1 MPRLRFRPAQAQAKA
16 PTITPAK
23 QAQGAAAPNVM
34 QWLQYEIGP
43 EQAINK
49 LGQVVGKGADMAFD
63 AYIDDLGRQERERRQ
78 EEADIIDALAGQ
90 IKRFAQDER
99 VELYKDISNQK
110 ITTEGFK
117 TKIRT
122 RIEEKRNS
130 LIGSELVTAYLA
142 DNPSRKKSFLRR
154 VEVSLDNA
162 GYSDTTQ
169 TILQKLSKAEEQQKR
184 TYEETLREAKLEFAQ
199 KASDS
204 GLLYKEEYT
213 PDTSR
218 SEISEKLNSLQAET
232 INKYNN
238 ELPKEYHARLENDLQ
253 GLFINSNGGLQT
265 WSVHQTLE
273 ERGKKKSRKVVLA
286 KRQARLALAEFANEN
301 RLAQKLS
308 SATPEKADEANRTL
322 LQEIGSIVGNVMKDP
337 KFRGVLDDLHKEE
350 ITTDLNSIFK
360 DQDYATKAE
369 SINRLLQEKDEVER
383 KQEQLKLKDKR
394 TRLGQAEVDFQNGTK
409 SIIQRYN
416 AKEITLEEAESQIK
430 AVAESARQ
438 KNQIEPTPN
447 ATELSDE
454 DNQFNRDL
462 QLHADGL
469 RASLGTRLSRAE
481 GTRTAQRSEATKQ
494 ELERMREKKERDD
507 INNTAVLYRERL
519 IDFNSEMQR
528 NRGDKK
534 YDLEFIHGR
543 QMEILNEVLDDEIGV
558 PGDRDFKKVDLRNK
572 AFDELKK
579 IQVSQKQQLSHAITA
594 DSINLEAGGFMGRFM
609 KEITEQRDSLE
620 EQVKDGTISNPLEAS
635 SSFESFVEKKKEQ
648 YLEEAK
654 NGPLPAVAFDFETAP
669 EFRSKVPAM
678 ISGFTQKMTVR
689 NEGNIKDMDAAR
701 VQEIIDLTGD
711 LGELENIAPTF
722 RTFKDEE
729 DVVRGESEGDQRIM
743 AVASIYAP
751 KIGSIYSQGEVARFI
766 QKAAIQIDH
775 NDMNRLLM
783 GDEASLKKGIQILAP
798 RGTEGAGAPAIIGS
812 QRSSLLGQF
821 KTSLKRYK
829 ENDRAGIQQLIRNH
843 HDRTLHGAISRDPN
857 ILEDLRDA
865 GKFDDDPAI
874 NERIFKKHKYQQ
886 KYNET
891 LHGLIKGT
899 SSNLDKSY
907 EPELP
912 LKHKSN
918 PALAKIV
925 KDLNP
930 TVWVDKNKPE
940 SFNANDADLQELRI
954 GHKELGRQASQ
965 ILQERE
971 QDRSAPASRRFLDT
985 AEGQNIPAPNTQE
998 EVALAKTFPEL
1009 WNQQTFSSKR
1019 IKYIIGEQLRV
1030 NPFVTPEFFSKPE
1043 IDNINAS
1050 FLNTQDSGVMRSNLI
1065 SMIEQQAGDNFDDV
1079 MAELDK
1085 KTDIK
1090 LENQLYL
1097 DFRGSTTVTEN
1108 LHSALIAPKAV
1119 LYKRFEEGQGE
1130 EFDLQFSSDPTIG
1143 AYASSYSIDPITAGR
1158 MEMAIKK
1165 YALQLHSADP
1175 KKEMSMSQAI
1185 DYAKNDLIHKKYT
1198 LVPTDFGSANFAQ
1211 EKEKTNVLL
1220 HTRPKMIQEGLK
1232 SLTDKVNFYP
1242 ASKLAYEDGK
1252 TLFITTGEGV
1262 QLFMMS
1268 EGKATPAIDASGK
1281 VVTYTDRDINLAGLE
1296 AIKTEEE
1303 KKKKSFEE
1311 RARGFT
1317 TGKSRKYDDTLLEQV
1332 NSQIEL
1338 YQ

>member
-23 QAQGAAAPNVM
+23 KAQGAAAPNVM

-99 VELYKDISNQK
+99 VELYKDISNKK
-110 ITTEGFK
+110 ITTEDFK

-130 LIGSELVTAYLA
+130 LLSSELVTAYLA
-142 DNPSRKKSFLRR
+142 DNPSRKKSFLRGAK
-154 VEVSLDNA
+154 VSLDNA
-162 GYSDTTQ
+162 GHSNTVE

-213 PDTSR
+213 PETSR
-218 SEISEKLNSLQAET
+218 SEISEELDSIQANI
-232 INKYNN
+232 INNYNN
-238 ELPKEYHARLENDLQ
+238 ILPKEYHQRLANDLQ

-337 KFRGVLDDLHKEE
+337 KFRGVLDDLHEEE

-383 KQEQLKLKDKR
+383 NQEQLKLKDKR

-469 RASLGTRLSRAE
+469 RSSLETRLSSAE
-481 GTRTAQRSEATKQ
+481 GTRTAQQSEATKQ
-494 ELERMREKKERDD
+494 ELKRMREKKERDD

-534 YDLEFIHGR
+534 YDLEFIQQEQLR
-543 QMEILNEVLDDEIGV
+543 ILDEVLTDEFGI
-558 PGDRDFKKVDLRNK
+558 PGDREHQRVALKGR

-579 IQVSQKQQLSHAITA
+579 IQVSQKEQLSHAITA

-635 SSFESFVEKKKEQ
+635 SSFESFVEKKKEH

-678 ISGFTQKMTVR
+678 ISGFKMKMTVR

-701 VQEIIDLTGD
+701 VQEIIDLTDD
-711 LGELENIAPTF
+711 LGELESLSPSY
-722 RTFKDEE
+722 RTFKDED

-743 AVASIYAP
+743 AVASIYAS
-751 KIGSIYSQGEVARFI
+751 KMGSVYSQGEVADLI

-783 GDEASLKKGIQILAP
+783 GDEASLRKGIQILT
-798 RGTEGAGAPAIIGS
+798 RGSEEEGAPAIIGGP
-812 QRSSLLGQF
+812 RRVLLGQF
-821 KTSLKRYK
+821 RTALKQYK
-829 ENDRAGIQQLIRNH
+829 ENDRAGIQQRIRNH
-843 HDRTLHGAISRDPN
+843 HDRTLHGAPSRDPDT
-857 ILEDLRDA
+857 LEKLFNA
-865 GKFDDDPAI
+865 GLFDDDPKI
-874 NERIFKKHKYQQ
+874 NERIYKKHKYQQ

-899 SSNLDKSY
+899 TSKLDESY

-912 LKHKSN
+912 LIHKSN
-918 PALAKIV
+918 ASLNKLAAEL
-925 KDLNP
+925 DP

-940 SFNANDADLQELRI
+940 GFDVNDADLQELRI
-954 GHKELGRQASQ
+954 SHNELGRQISRIA
-965 ILQERE
+965 QERE
-971 QDRSAPASRRFLDT
+971 LDSSAPASRRFLDT
-985 AEGQNIPAPNTQE
+985 AEGQNIPMPNTQE
-998 EVALAKTFPEL
+998 EVALASTFPEL
-1009 WNQQTFSSKR
+1009 WSQQTFSSKR
-1019 IKYIIGEQLRV
+1019 IKYVIGEQIRI
-1030 NPFVTPEFFSKPE
+1030 NPHKTPEFFSKNE
-1043 IDNINAS
+1043 IDNINNS
-1050 FLNTQDSGVMRSNLI
+1050 FLNTQDSGVMRANLMA
-1065 SMIEQQAGDNFDDV
+1065 MIEQQSGPDFDDV
-1079 MAELDK
+1079 IAELDK

-1090 LENQLYL
+1090 SENQLYL
-1097 DFRGSTTVTEN
+1097 DFMGSRTITEN
-1108 LHSALIAPKAV
+1108 LHSALTASNAA
-1119 LYKRFEEGQGE
+1119 LYKRFEEGQGK
-1130 EFDLQFSSDPTIG
+1130 EFNRMVSEDPEIG
-1143 AYASSYSIDPITAGR
+1143 AFTSSFAIDSTTANK
-1158 MEMAIKK
+1158 MELAVRK
-1165 YALQLHSADP
+1165 YALQLHSSDP
-1175 KKEMSMSQAI
+1175 KKEMTELEAIQQAK
-1185 DYAKNDLIHKKYT
+1185 DDLIHSKYT
-1198 LVPTDFGSANFAQ
+1198 IVPTDYGAASFLQ
-1211 EKEKTNVLL
+1211 EKEKTNTLL
-1220 HTRPKMIQEGLK
+1220 HANPKIIQKGLK
-1232 SLTDKVNFYP
+1232 SLTDKVDFFD
-1242 ASKLAYEDGK
+1242 ASQRAYDSGH
-1252 TLFITTGEGV
+1252 TFFINAGEGV

-1268 EGKATPAIDASGK
+1268 EGKATPAVDKSGK
-1281 VVTYTDRDINLAGLE
+1281 IITFTDKDINLVGLE
-1296 AIKTEEE
+1296 ALLAKEEARMKSLKHYVPIDKELLKSIKAE
-1303 KKKKSFEE
+1303 
-1311 RARGFT
+1311 
-1317 TGKSRKYDDTLLEQV
+1317 
-1332 NSQIEL
+1332 IEL